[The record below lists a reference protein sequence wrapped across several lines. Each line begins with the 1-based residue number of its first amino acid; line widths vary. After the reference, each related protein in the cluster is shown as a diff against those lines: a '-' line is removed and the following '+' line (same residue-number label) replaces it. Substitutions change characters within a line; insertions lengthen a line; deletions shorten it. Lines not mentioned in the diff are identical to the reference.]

1 MVVKNVDSHTY
12 ALKISAKFAPMQYKS
27 INHFNSRTKAL
38 ESALVEVKNQIA
50 FNVTMRVISWVAI
63 FGLFFLAK
71 GVHIGLAIVLSIVS
85 LAVFLFLV
93 RRSAQLSREKKFVKA
108 RLFYLEQQIK
118 VLTGEMPEVDSG
130 EEFSDPDHDF
140 SHDLD
145 LFGKSSLFQ
154 FVNRTT
160 LGHGGKALSDA
171 FSSNETSIA
180 LIEENQ
186 TAVAEL
192 AQKVVWC
199 EELYGHGSLVDEDK
213 KQVEQLIA
221 WSKSGPSMVVGT
233 KLKALLYIVPI
244 YQLLLCTANATDLIS
259 SGLFIPLLLA
269 PLAIIGSKL
278 KKINTD
284 YSQLG
289 KQHAALASY
298 ASMLDH
304 IGADTFESSKLKSL
318 QEPCDGAA
326 KAFRQLSKIMSAFDN
341 RNNMLMGVVLN
352 MFLLWDI
359 LCIFRLQKWYNE
371 HGGVIELWLETIG
384 QWERTSSLALYSFT
398 FAESLNTPTFEKDCS
413 VKAVDMGHPLMLT
426 KARVDNSMELG
437 IHDFA
442 IITGAN
448 MAGKSTFLRTL
459 GVNMVMAMAG
469 APVLAKSLK
478 MQPRALYSSMR
489 TSDSLQSDE
498 SYFYNELKRL
508 HLLIISLEKNNSRFI
523 ILDEILKGTNS
534 KDKAEGSFRF
544 IEKLLGFNV
553 NGVVATHDLS
563 LCEIQSKHPSR
574 INNLYFDVEIT
585 NDDLSFD
592 YTLRKG
598 VCSNMNA
605 TFLMEKM
612 GIV

>member
-1 MVVKNVDSHTY
+1 MH
-12 ALKISAKFAPMQYKS
+12 YKS
-27 INHFNSRTKAL
+27 INHFNSRAEAL
-38 ESALVEVKNQIA
+38 ETELAAIKKQIG
-50 FNVTMRVISWVAI
+50 FNVTTRVIVFVAI
-63 FGLFFLAK
+63 FGLFYLLN
-71 GVHIGLAIVLSIVS
+71 GVHLGVAIIASFIAIGA
-85 LAVFLFLV
+85 FLFLV
-93 RRSAQLSREKKFVKA
+93 RRSGQLSREKEFVVA
-108 RLFYLEQQIK
+108 RLFYVSQQIK
-118 VLTGEMPEVDSG
+118 IFSGEMPDVDSG
-130 EEFSDPDHDF
+130 LEFSDSDHDF

-154 FVNRTT
+154 FINRTT
-160 LGHGGKALSDA
+160 LGHGAKALAQA
-171 FSSNETSIA
+171 FSTNETDIDA
-180 LIEENQ
+180 IEQNQ
-186 TAVAEL
+186 KAVAEL
-192 AQKVVWC
+192 AEKIQWC
-199 EELYGHGSLVDEDK
+199 EEFYGHGSLVDEGK
-213 KQVEQLIA
+213 KQVQQLIE
-221 WSKSGPSMVVGT
+221 WSNTGPSLVVGPG
-233 KLKALLYIVPI
+233 LKALLFIVPV
-244 YQLLLCTANATDLIS
+244 YQFLVCTANAIDLIS
-259 SGLFIPLLLA
+259 SGPFILLLLA
-269 PLAIIGSKL
+269 PLAIIGNAL
-278 KKINTD
+278 KKINAD

-289 KQHAALASY
+289 KQHAALANY
-298 ASMLDH
+298 ANMLDH
-304 IGADTFESSKLKSL
+304 IGKLEFTSPKLKSL
-318 QEPCDGAA
+318 QEPCDKAG
-326 KAFRQLSKIMSAFDN
+326 KAFRELSKIMSAFDN

-359 LCIFRLQKWYNE
+359 QCIYRLRKW
-371 HGGVIELWLETIG
+371 HGKYGSSIGSWLDTLG
-384 QWERTSSLALYSFT
+384 AWERTSSLALYSFT
-398 FAESLNTPTFEKDCS
+398 FAESLTTPTFEKECS
-413 VKAVDMGHPLMLT
+413 LKAEGIGHPLMLT
-426 KARVDNSMELG
+426 KSRVDNSMELG

-469 APVLAKSLK
+469 AQVLAQSLK
-478 MQPRALYSSMR
+478 MEPRALYSSMR

-508 HLLIISLEKNNSRFI
+508 HLLIKSLEKNNSRFI

-544 IEKLLGFNV
+544 VEKLLGFNV
-553 NGVVATHDLS
+553 SGVVATHDLS

-574 INNLYFDVEIT
+574 IHNLYFDVEIA